1 MGMCRQRDWDR
12 SRDGDIQQRDRSAM
26 PCRPHT
32 WDRRGASHES
42 ESGGTVAVTTRDAT
56 DRVSDVDRERAAA
69 VLSEAFRDGMLRV
82 EEFDQRLSA
91 VYAAQTV
98 GDLDEA
104 MADLH
109 PEWLRELD
117 EAEAAQRRAA
127 KHRRQWR
134 AEVGTYRRIMTLLVG
149 IWLFTVVTNGGIDGN
164 LPHFWPIWPML
175 GWGIP
180 LFLGR
185 PRRSTTPPSLR
196 DRTMAVVR

>member
-1 MGMCRQRDWDR
+1 MGMCRQWDWDR
-12 SRDGDIQQRDRSAM
+12 SQEGDTRERERSAM

-32 WDRRGASHES
+32 WDRTGAAHGS
-42 ESGGTVAVTTRDAT
+42 EDRSTVAVATRDPA

-117 EAEAAQRRAA
+117 EAEAAQRRATR
-127 KHRRQWR
+127 HRREWEAGFR
-134 AEVGTYRRIMTLLVG
+134 SYRGVMTLLVG
-149 IWLFTVVTNGGIDGN
+149 IWFLTNLGDFGGLGGDTY
-164 LPHFWPIWPML
+164 FWPMWPIL

-185 PRRSTTPPSLR
+185 PRRSAAPPSIR
-196 DRTMAVVR
+196 ERPMAGVR